1 MSALILTMNEDVGIV
16 RGQRR
21 SAWRSVLE
29 LLFFTGQVTSLE
41 EACRSIP
48 PPPKLNPLRAGSFI
62 IWEPSIP
69 IRSWERV
76 RKCGNWWSV
85 VSCQSC
91 IFILRLRTS
100 LLVLAA
106 QECQIMDYLQV
117 DLLIYFP
124 SAPFYESSY
133 EIIINISSVYWAPTI
148 HHILFHLCCLL
159 WVSKKPHELGSWLH
173 SMWFFSV
180 CLESINYKSFF
191 VCVIIFSPR
200 PKKCFNKH

>member
-1 MSALILTMNEDVGIV
+1 MRVSFLLSLSLLRLVEKLRLKIQKQSRKSQLAPLCLEQCLHWYWQWMKMLAQCGVNGGLHGGLS
-16 RGQRR
+16 RNCCFSLARLP
-21 SAWRSVLE
+21 AWRKP
-29 LLFFTGQVTSLE
+29 
-41 EACRSIP
+41 CRSIP

-76 RKCGNWWSV
+76 RKCGSWWSV

-159 WVSKKPHELGSWLH
+159 
-173 SMWFFSV
+173 
-180 CLESINYKSFF
+180 
-191 VCVIIFSPR
+191 
-200 PKKCFNKH
+200 